1 LKRKVTAIPTDSS
14 AIQRSR
20 DMDEKSWWDLWN
32 TSHRTEDD
40 NDATSSELFART
52 AAIVNEI
59 TRGGTSRVL
68 EIACGAGSFS
78 RNLFYSSYH
87 GLDLS
92 AAAIDLARQK
102 SLEIS
107 PPVGATHP
115 TYEAADF
122 HEWPLLTYSLDLVVC
137 VDAIAYFRDQK
148 FVMKKI
154 AQSLRPHGKFVLTTI
169 NPFVYQRIRRTQWV
183 KLEVGPVDQCLSR
196 SALHTLLEQAGLKI
210 ERSFTIMPRGE
221 LGILRIVNSWRL
233 NETFGPRV
241 AAALKRLKEYAGL
254 GQYRIVIARKE
265 S

>member
-1 LKRKVTAIPTDSS
+1 MTAIPTESS
-14 AIQRSR
+14 AIKRSR
-20 DMDEKSWWDLWN
+20 DMDEKSWWDFWN
-32 TSHRTEDD
+32 TSHRTKD
-40 NDATSSELFART
+40 NNDPVSSELFERT

-59 TRGGTSRVL
+59 TRAGTCRVL

-78 RNLFYSSYH
+78 RKLLYASYH

-92 AAAIDLARQK
+92 PAAIDLARQK
-102 SLEIS
+102 SLQI
-107 PPVGATHP
+107 PPPAGASHP

-122 HEWPLLTYSLDLVVC
+122 HEWPVLADSFDLVVC

-154 AQSLRPHGKFVLTTI
+154 AQSLRPNGKFILTTI
-169 NPFVYQRIRRTQWV
+169 NPFVYQRIRRTQGV

-196 SALHTLLEQAGLKI
+196 GALHTLLEQAGLRI

-221 LGILRIVNSWRL
+221 LGILRITNSWRL

-241 AAALKRLKEYAGL
+241 AAALKRLKESAGL
-254 GQYRIVIARKE
+254 GQYRFVVARKE